1 METRAVAKYVRVAPR
16 KARLVVDMIRGAAVE
31 EALSVLKFSPKRAAK
46 VVEKTLRSAVANA
59 EENTNADVDRLY
71 VKSVWV
77 DEGPVAGR
85 YRPRAQ
91 GRATAIRKR
100 SSHITVVV
108 DERGGK

>member
-1 METRAVAKYVRVAPR
+1 METRATAKYVRVAPQ
-16 KARLVVDMIRGAAVE
+16 KARLVVDLIRGENVE
-31 EALSVLKFSPKRAAK
+31 KALTTLHFSSKRAAR
-46 VVEKTLRSAVANA
+46 VIEKTLRSAVANA
-59 EENTNADVDRLY
+59 EENNDADVDKLY

-85 YRPRAQ
+85 FRPRAQ

-108 DERGGK
+108 SERGQA